1 MNATSIPRHK
11 TALVRRQLSRP
22 IRLALDQEIISA
34 STTVF
39 DYGCGRGSDVQRLR
53 TQGITCHGWD
63 PVHLSDGV
71 REPADVVNLGY
82 VINVIETPDERAEAL
97 REAWQLTQGVLVVT
111 TRLHL
116 EELGADLVR
125 YGDGFLTSRGTFQ
138 KFYDHSELRAFIDAT
153 LSVSSVPAA
162 PGVFYVFRSPEDHQS
177 FLARQY
183 RRRLST
189 PKRGE
194 SDRLFEIHRSLFDP
208 VLRFTADRG
217 RLPAPDEL
225 GDAPALF
232 EAVGTPQ
239 RALNIIRRV
248 LGPRTWEA
256 VRQQRTED
264 LLVYLALSRF
274 DGRPRL
280 GGLPVALQR
289 DVLALFPTYRAAC
302 AAADELLFSAGEQT
316 LLDTACRTAPVG
328 KLTPTALYAHE
339 SAIDELPAILRVYEG
354 CARGYVGKV
363 EGANIFKLHRWKPQV
378 SYLSYPRFDR
388 DPHPALAGSL
398 VVPLRTFHIKYRD
411 YTDSDNPP
419 ILHRKEEFV
428 SADYPLRSRFA
439 RLTTQEK
446 ANGLYATTARI
457 GTREEWGHLLISAG
471 LSCRGHRL
479 GTVPRSER
487 PS

>member
-1 MNATSIPRHK
+1 MTATSIPRHK

-39 DYGCGRGSDVQRLR
+39 DYGCGRGSDLR
-53 TQGITCHGWD
+53 HLTDQGITCNGWD
-63 PVHLSDGV
+63 PMHRPDGA

-82 VINVIETPDERAEAL
+82 VINVIETADERAASL
-97 REAWQLTQGVLVVT
+97 REAWKLTQGVLLVT
-111 TRLHL
+111 ARLRL

-125 YGDGFLTSRGTFQ
+125 YQDGFLTSRGTFQ
-138 KFYDHSELRAFIDAT
+138 KFYDQAELRTFIDST
-153 LSVSSVPAA
+153 LDVSCVPAA
-162 PGVFYVFRSPEDHQS
+162 PGVFYVFRSTDDHQS

-189 PKRGE
+189 PKRSE
-194 SDRLFEIHRSLFDP
+194 SDRLFATHRALFDP
-208 VLRFTADRG
+208 VLHFAADRG
-217 RLPAPDEL
+217 RLPGPDEL
-225 GDAPALF
+225 SDALALF

-248 LGPRTWEA
+248 LGPEA
-256 VRQQRTED
+256 WQAIRQHRTED

-280 GGLPVALQR
+280 RGLPIELQR
-289 DVLALFPTYRAAC
+289 DVFALFSTYRAAC
-302 AAADELLFSAGEQT
+302 AAADDLLFSAGNQE
-316 LLDTACRTAPVG
+316 LLDAACRKTPVG
-328 KLTPTALYAHE
+328 KLTPAALYAHE
-339 SAIDELPAILRVYEG
+339 SAVGELPAILRVYEG

-388 DPHPALAGSL
+388 DAHPALDGSL
-398 VVPLRTFHIKYRD
+398 VVPLSTFHIKYRD

-439 RLTTQEK
+439 SLTRQEK
-446 ANGLYATTARI
+446 AKGLYATTARI
-457 GTREEWGHLLISAG
+457 GTREEWGHLLMSAG
-471 LSCRGHRL
+471 FSCRGHRL
-479 GTVPRSER
+479 VAVPRNER
-487 PS
+487 SS